1 MVDRYFLGCG
11 PTMAFE
17 IALVIIGTYLALVD
31 KWIYTAQWN
40 PLSHLYLANFMALLG
55 SGI

>member
-1 MVDRYFLGCG
+1 
-11 PTMAFE
+11 MAFE
-17 IALVIIGTYLALVD
+17 IAVVIIGTYLALVD

-40 PLSHLYLANFMALLG
+40 PSSHLYLANFMALLG